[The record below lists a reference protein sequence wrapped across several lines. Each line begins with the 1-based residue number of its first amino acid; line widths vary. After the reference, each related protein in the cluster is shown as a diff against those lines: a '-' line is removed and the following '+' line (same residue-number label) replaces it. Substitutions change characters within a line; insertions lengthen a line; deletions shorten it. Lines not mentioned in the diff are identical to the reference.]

1 MDELPSSQAFG
12 RTGEDAAANY
22 LDRCKFRIVERG
34 FRLFRGEIDIIA
46 YDGPTLVFLEVKTRR
61 KEDFGL
67 PEEAVNAA
75 KQRQIRKVAEGYL
88 MTKNL
93 PESRTPCRFDVLSV
107 IPDDIRGFQIRHI
120 KNAF

>member
-1 MDELPSSQAFG
+1 MDELPSSLAFG
-12 RTGEDAAANY
+12 RTGEDAAADY
-22 LDRCKFRIVERG
+22 LGRCKYRVVERG

-46 YDGPTLVFLEVKTRR
+46 YDGLTLVFIEVKTRR
-61 KEDFGL
+61 QEDFGL

-88 MTKNL
+88 MVKNL

-107 IPDDIRGFQIRHI
+107 IPDDVRGFQVRHI